1 MKYICYSCVPEKKIS
16 AFYFGNFLTSRNQF
30 WFLSSI
36 RKKMPILFCKNV
48 PNRTRSSL
56 LYTRTTWPQF
66 VAHSYTSHQI
76 EIFAQEFE
84 PASYF
89 CDWTCVHL
97 GMRRQK
103 SPKFDFQSQ
112 FSMSKISFIILIF
125 VSVKIIRLGV
135 QLMIYQFLITSFF
148 EVVYFLKLGPIFV
161 ASYPS
166 ERKSNHKNN

>member
-1 MKYICYSCVPEKKIS
+1 M
-16 AFYFGNFLTSRNQF
+16 
-30 WFLSSI
+30 
-36 RKKMPILFCKNV
+36 
-48 PNRTRSSL
+48 
-56 LYTRTTWPQF
+56 
-66 VAHSYTSHQI
+66 

-112 FSMSKISFIILIF
+112 FSMSKISFMILIF
-125 VSVKIIRLGV
+125 VSVKIVRLGE
-135 QLMIYQFLITSFF
+135 QLMIKPFF

-161 ASYPS
+161 ASYSS
-166 ERKSNHKNN
+166 ERKSNNKNN